1 MMRQIGAFFANG
13 PRYNLCY
20 TSDRAG
26 SQGNHSEAAAV
37 ATTTKIIAIGNSV
50 GVILPKETLARLNVQ
65 KGDTICIS
73 ETPYGAH
80 LTPYD
85 EEFARK
91 LEASKRVMHKYRDA
105 LRKLAE

>member
-1 MMRQIGAFFANG
+1 M
-13 PRYNLCY
+13 
-20 TSDRAG
+20 
-26 SQGNHSEAAAV
+26 

-50 GVILPKETLARLNVQ
+50 GIILPKETLARLKVG
-65 KGDTICIS
+65 KGDTVCLS

-85 EEFARK
+85 DQFMRK
-91 LEASKRVMHKYRDA
+91 LESTETIMRKYRDA